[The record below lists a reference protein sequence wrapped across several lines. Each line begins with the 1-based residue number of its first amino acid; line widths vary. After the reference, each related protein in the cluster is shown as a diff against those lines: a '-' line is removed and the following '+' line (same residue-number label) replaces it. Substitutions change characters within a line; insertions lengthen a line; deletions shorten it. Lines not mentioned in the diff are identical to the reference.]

1 MKCPNCHK
9 EVPDSAKV
17 CGYCGT
23 RLTKPAEELKA
34 AKKKET
40 KPKAAQKQTV
50 SEKKPEAI
58 EKSKKKIAAAE
69 APLQKF
75 QAKRT
80 PLPARALPITIALIV
95 LLAIAAYFLFY
106 SPFGQGEAIA
116 VAGRWIGEIHS
127 TEGESFSATLELEI
141 DKHCSIGDI
150 CGSYRIIDGQ
160 FHGDLELVSIEGSRY
175 KFKEHEKG
183 AGSSEG
189 IGYETLNLT
198 GEALYYRYEQTQ
210 SSGEIIRSAGK
221 LYHK

>member
-23 RLTKPAEELKA
+23 RLAKPAEELKA

-40 KPKAAQKQTV
+40 KPIAAQKQTV
-50 SEKKPEAI
+50 PEKKPEAI
-58 EKSKKKIAAAE
+58 EKSKKKFASAE
-69 APLQKF
+69 APLEKT

-80 PLPARALPITIALIV
+80 PQLARALPITIALIV
-95 LLAIAAYFLFY
+95 LLAIAAYFLFF

-127 TEGESFSATLELEI
+127 TEGELFSATLELKI

-150 CGSYRIIDGQ
+150 CGTYSIVDGPYR
-160 FHGDLELVSIEGSRY
+160 GDLELISIEGSEY
-175 KFKEHEKG
+175 KFREHEKG
-183 AGSSEG
+183 AGSFIH
-189 IGYETLNLT
+189 IGYQILKLT
-198 GEALYYRYEQTQ
+198 GEALSYRF
-210 SSGEIIRSAGK
+210 SGEGAASAGT